1 MRGPIDRIKDIYS
14 MQNEEKSRSRVY
26 VVEQQPFDYSPAQ
39 VFGDPIFMEVQ
50 KLAPDAPGAGTG
62 WNSRILQQIRRELS
76 SYVAGIDFLI
86 PTGAPAKLM
95 VVGAVLKEHGPNHNI
110 LGWDAK
116 TQRYLHYI
124 LVL

>member
-1 MRGPIDRIKDIYS
+1 
-14 MQNEEKSRSRVY
+14 MQDEAQTKPRVY
-26 VVEQQPFDYSPAQ
+26 VVEQQPFDYSPSQ

-50 KLAPDAPGAGTG
+50 KLAPDSPGAGTT
-62 WNSRILQQIRRELS
+62 WNSKVLQQIRRELDQ
-76 SYVAGIDFLI
+76 YVPGLDFLI

-95 VVGAVLKEHGPNHNI
+95 AVGAILKEKGPTHNI

-116 TQRYLHYI
+116 TQRYLHYV